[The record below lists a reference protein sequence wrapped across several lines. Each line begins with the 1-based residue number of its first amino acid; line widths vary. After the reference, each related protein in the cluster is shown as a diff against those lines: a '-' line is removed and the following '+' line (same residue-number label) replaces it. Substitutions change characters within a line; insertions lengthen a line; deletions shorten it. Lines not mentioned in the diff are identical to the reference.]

1 MTLTTLDPDA
11 GSHRHSVERV
21 FPKLG
26 ETATSA
32 DVINRIEATR

>member
-1 MTLTTLDPDA
+1 MTDPDP

-26 ETATSA
+26 ETAASA
-32 DVINRIEATR
+32 EIIGFLDRRL